1 MNLDNILKK
10 ELCCILK
17 EKNKNEVLIELI
29 DRISSCYSMEKT
41 LTENITKN
49 IFYRE
54 QLMSTGI
61 GLGIAIPHIR
71 FEGVSEPIMAVG
83 ISKTGIKDYVS
94 IDNEIIR
101 IVVMIIAGINQHKEH
116 IRLLSMI
123 VSLLKQEDKRKALL
137 AASNAN
143 EVYRL
148 ITGNANVE

>member
-29 DRISSCYSMEKT
+29 DRISSCYSMEKN

-61 GLGIAIPHIR
+61 GLGTAIPHIR
-71 FEGVSEPIMAVG
+71 FEGISEPIMAVG
-83 ISKTGIKDYVS
+83 ISKKGIKDYVS
-94 IDNEIIR
+94 IDDEIIR
-101 IVVMIIAGINQHKEH
+101 IVVMIIVGKDQHKEH

-123 VSLLKQEDKRKALL
+123 VSLLKQENKKKDLL

-148 ITGNANVE
+148 MTGNTNAE